1 MVRMKGRALPGGHQ
15 PINNQNQRTSGVQMK
30 NTKNKSSFLT
40 RGATLALLAA
50 SLAAPV
56 AEAGWVQSGNTYTYT
71 AANYSVLADSANVT
85 GSYTNSEFMTWS
97 MTLAAPLA
105 PGIAFGL
112 TDLLTTLS
120 WTFDDGRASG
130 NGTFDSSTGWSGIF
144 LGTDASGSIT
154 DWIAGF
160 VGPRST
166 GSSAMGFSCGGLGCE
181 PQNQYFNE
189 IAPETGYSVL
199 FSDSFADNFQPAW
212 DDLWSNA
219 ENNGQVLSGPFI
231 YGYLAKN
238 DPAVSSADFAQY
250 YGSGGSVPEPGALAL
265 VCAGLMGTFA
275 ARRRAQR
282 QS

>member
-1 MVRMKGRALPGGHQ
+1 
-15 PINNQNQRTSGVQMK
+15 MK

-40 RGATLALLAA
+40 SGATLALLAA

-71 AANYSVLADSANVT
+71 GANYSVLADSANVT

-105 PGIAFGL
+105 PGIAL
-112 TDLLTTLS
+112 ALSPSDLVNTLS

-130 NGTFDSSTGWSGIF
+130 NGAFDSSTGWSDIF
-144 LGTDASGSIT
+144 VGTDASGSIT
-154 DWIAGF
+154 DWIASF
-160 VGPRST
+160 AGPQSK
-166 GSSAMGFSCGGLGCE
+166 GSMGLGFSCGGLGCSI
-181 PQNQYFNE
+181 YTAFFNE
-189 IAPETGYSVL
+189 VAPETGYSVL
-199 FSDSFADNFQPAW
+199 FSDSLADDTEPTW
-212 DDLWSNA
+212 DGLWSA
-219 ENNGQVLSGPFI
+219 LEGSGQMLLGASI
-231 YGYLAKN
+231 YGLLAKI
-238 DPAVSSADFAQY
+238 DPTISSQADFAQY
-250 YGSGGSVPEPGALAL
+250 YGSGSGGSVPEPGALAL